1 MAVDQ
6 STVQRRLK
14 DGIEAIQAGNN
25 VRGRD
30 LLLEVVQLDRD
41 NEAAWWW
48 LAHAAADAQEQM
60 RALEQVVRLN
70 PDQADAHAALLG
82 LRQQPVTTTVTYTDW
97 ASLLPETPFEADDGV
112 DDPFQCPYCGR
123 PTSADAHRCPHC
135 QGGLVVRVARAAS
148 AGAVQLLLLLLG
160 VNLAV
165 GLLELIAPLLALA
178 AQQNPNQA
186 EALGALGKVLGL
198 TLFLGDYL
206 ALSAS
211 VAWLLIQILLVRAG
225 LLTAILLGLRERWSL
240 AFYAAGLGL
249 LADLLVGLYLLITG
263 YLGPVAAAANLL
275 LTLVTGGLLFGVAN
289 EFAVNAERLM
299 GAARH
304 PRPQRARLLQARAS
318 LSPAGHVG
326 AGGGPMAQGCG
337 AGSASSGV
345 LQAPGP
351 GVCPDQAVCAQ
362 PARPGRSPA
371 PSAGRCRDRRDHR
384 PGAGQ
389 SRYPDLIETVTPWDS
404 LQSPRCCTNC

>member
-82 LRQQPVTTTVTYTDW
+82 LRQQPVATTVTYTDW

-206 ALSAS
+206 ALSAA

-299 GAARH
+299 V
-304 PRPQRARLLQARAS
+304 RPDTRARSALDYYKRGHRYRQQGMWALAVAQWRKAVGLAPQVAVYYKHLGLGYAQIKRFARS
-318 LSPAGHVG
+318 LRALEE
-326 AGGGPMAQGCG
+326 AQR
-337 AGSASSGV
+337 
-345 LQAPGP
+345 QAPAD
-351 GVCPDQAVCAQ
+351 VEIAEIIALVQAKADTQ
-362 PARPGRSPA
+362 TLLKR
-371 PSAGRCRDRRDHR
+371 
-384 PGAGQ
+384 
-389 SRYPDLIETVTPWDS
+389 
-404 LQSPRCCTNC
+404 